1 MVETAAR
8 AAKSQT
14 LTVLSAELLQII
26 NENVSFGH
34 LYAYPD
40 RASRPS
46 GDISELRTHE
56 ECPDNVATAPEL
68 GRPDDVTRTS
78 CRIRRLSSEAE
89 RRSLSCVSYESGICV

>member
-8 AAKSQT
+8 AAISQT
-14 LTVLSAELLQII
+14 LTVLSAELLQIV
-26 NENVSFGH
+26 NKDVRFGH

-40 RASRPS
+40 RASCPS

-56 ECPDNVATAPEL
+56 ECPDSVATAPEL
-68 GRPDDVTRTS
+68 GRPDGVTRTS

-89 RRSLSCVSYESGICV
+89 RSSLSYVSHVGVICV